1 MGKFDV
7 LGYNLR
13 LSDIQAAVGIA
24 QMTKLSKLIEDRRSS
39 ARRYLEAL
47 SDVTDLSLPLGGDT
61 AGHTYQ
67 SFVVRLREG
76 GRKRRNTLM
85 AAMEAVNIQTRPGTH
100 AVYRL
105 GYYQKK
111 YQLPLNMFPNAS
123 AAEDTTITLPIV
135 PFMKRQDQDQVIET
149 LLGALKTL

>member
-13 LSDIQAAVGIA
+13 LSDIQAAIGIA
-24 QMTKLSKLIEDRRSS
+24 QMAKLSKLIEDRRSS

-47 SDVTDLSLPLGGDT
+47 SDVTELSLPLGGDT

-67 SFVVRLREG
+67 SFVVRLQEG
-76 GRKRRNTLM
+76 GRKRRNALM
-85 AAMEAVNIQTRPGTH
+85 AAMDAANIQTRPGTH
-100 AVYRL
+100 AVHRL

-111 YQLPLNMFPNAS
+111 YQIPLDMFPNAS
-123 AAEDTTITLPIV
+123 ASEDTTITMPII
-135 PFMKRQDQDQVIET
+135 PFMKKQDQDRVIET
-149 LLGALKTL
+149 LLYALKTI